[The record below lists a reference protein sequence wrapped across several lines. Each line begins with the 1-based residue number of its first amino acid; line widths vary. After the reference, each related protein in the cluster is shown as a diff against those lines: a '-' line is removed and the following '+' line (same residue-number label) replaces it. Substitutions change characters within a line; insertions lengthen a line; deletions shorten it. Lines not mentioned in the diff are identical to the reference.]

1 MLLVFH
7 SKAAADV
14 LMLSRHAAPIL
25 QAAGKG
31 GASDQDAPARGVFTA
46 AQLPAVIAAIER
58 TVAQEAAPME
68 PVEEPDADA
77 PVPAMAQPVSLRVRA
92 YPLLDMLRRAR
103 KKGVDVLWEAA

>member
-14 LMLSRHAAPIL
+14 LMLSRHAAPLL
-25 QAAGKG
+25 QAADKAG
-31 GASDQDAPARGVFTA
+31 GTEDVPARGVFTA

-58 TVAQEAAPME
+58 AAAQADAPLE
-68 PVEEPDADA
+68 DPDADDPA
-77 PVPAMAQPVSLRVRA
+77 PAMDQPVSLRVRA

>member
-14 LMLSRHAAPIL
+14 LMLSHHAAPIL
-25 QAAGKG
+25 QAAGKAG
-31 GASDQDAPARGVFTA
+31 TTDQDVPERGVFTA
-46 AQLPAVIAAIER
+46 VQLPAAIAAIER
-58 TVAQEAAPME
+58 ATAQAGAPMQ
-68 PVEEPDADA
+68 DADPDE

-92 YPLLDMLRRAR
+92 YPLLDMLRRAQ